1 MHGVLLL
8 GVVVAPVAIVGTL
21 VGRGYFSFSGR
32 YLLSGKLRPGAP
44 IVYRLA
50 ESSTQPDRDGGE
62 LHSAERGDLYYYLI
76 TKYWRVEKVLQ
87 DGWVVAIT
95 PLMEHIYLRRDDPGL
110 RKANLLERLRYGA
123 RFPHLP

>member
-1 MHGVLLL
+1 MLVLTLVILAILPAVVGMLAGRGYLSCGRLLL
-8 GVVVAPVAIVGTL
+8 GRL
-21 VGRGYFSFSGR
+21 H
-32 YLLSGKLRPGAP
+32 PGVP
-44 IVYRLA
+44 IVYRMI
-50 ESSTQPDRDGGE
+50 ESSTRLVARSQDLQP
-62 LHSAERGDLYYYLI
+62 AEEGDLYCYLS

-87 DGWVVAIT
+87 DGWVIAIT

>member
-1 MHGVLLL
+1 LASACHYHHGHGFNRHAGRARLSLLRAAFL
-8 GVVVAPVAIVGTL
+8 EKASPGV
-21 VGRGYFSFSGR
+21 
-32 YLLSGKLRPGAP
+32 P
-44 IVYRLA
+44 IVYRMI
-50 ESSTQPDRDGGE
+50 ESSTRPVARPRDLQP
-62 LHSAERGDLYYYLI
+62 AEEGDLYCYLS

-87 DGWVVAIT
+87 DGWVIAIT